1 MAGNGEESRDIQQQL
16 LLHQQQIQQQQ
27 NQQQQLLVQ
36 LAGLVANSKKTF

>member
-36 LAGLVANSKKTF
+36 LAGLVANSKKAY